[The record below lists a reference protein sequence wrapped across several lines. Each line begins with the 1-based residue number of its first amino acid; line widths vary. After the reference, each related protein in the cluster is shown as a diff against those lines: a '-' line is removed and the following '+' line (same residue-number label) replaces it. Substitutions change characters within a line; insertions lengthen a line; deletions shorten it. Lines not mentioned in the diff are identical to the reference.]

1 MKILNL
7 TTPLTEQAIKSAY
20 REFVKKNHPDLFKND
35 KNKDLAT
42 KKFKRGTEAYNYL
55 LEHWEDI
62 NKIHTTNQS
71 NRTDSNTEHKQT
83 YERDDSCFRAFN
95 KHTYYTNTDNTN
107 NTSTNNTPTIYKPQE
122 KHTKKKTYKEFMDI
136 YNSVFKDVDYKNVR

>member
-1 MKILNL
+1 MYNQEDNKQYMKILNL

-20 REFVKKNHPDLFKND
+20 RKFVKGNHPDLFKND

-42 KKFKRGTEAYNYL
+42 EKFKKGTEAYNYL

-62 NKIHTTNQS
+62 NKIYTTNQS

-83 YERDDSCFRAFN
+83 YERDYS
-95 KHTYYTNTDNTN
+95 KETH
-107 NTSTNNTPTIYKPQE
+107 KQE
-122 KHTKKKTYKEFMDI
+122 KQTKTEPKPKQAPKPKPTYRKFEDL
-136 YNSVFKDVDYKNVR
+136 YNEVFKDVKYENMIFT